1 MKCNVLM
8 KCNEAISD
16 VYYYNLLAETLAVF
30 GLIAYYLME
39 RLFSSIV
46 NFFLTEKSKHSFAYK
61 ISMNI
66 ALEKKVGDHSS
77 ATHHRSLE
85 YAVLEGTHEDH

>member
-30 GLIAYYLME
+30 GLIAYNVME
-39 RLFSSIV
+39 RLFSSIDY
-46 NFFLTEKSKHSFAYK
+46 FFLTEKSKHSFAYK

-66 ALEKKVGDHSS
+66 ALDKKVGDHSS
-77 ATHHRSLE
+77 ATPHRSLE
-85 YAVLEGTHEDH
+85 YAVLEGTREDH

>member
-30 GLIAYYLME
+30 GLIAYYVME
-39 RLFSSIV
+39 RLFSSIDY
-46 NFFLTEKSKHSFAYK
+46 FFLTEKSKHSFAYK

-66 ALEKKVGDHSS
+66 ALDKKVGDHSS
-77 ATHHRSLE
+77 ATAHRSLE
-85 YAVLEGTHEDH
+85 YAVLEGTREDH